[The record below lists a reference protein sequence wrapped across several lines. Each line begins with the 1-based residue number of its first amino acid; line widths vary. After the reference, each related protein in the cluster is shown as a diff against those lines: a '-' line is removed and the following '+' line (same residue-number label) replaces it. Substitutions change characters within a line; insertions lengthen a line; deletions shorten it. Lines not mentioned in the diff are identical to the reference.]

1 MRSIQSFLLLIVI
14 VALLLANLVPI
25 WSGAND
31 TLGYVI
37 FSTFCREIDSMGL
50 CNYCIHFPYILVSL
64 LNFIAVGTTVC
75 ELLMYRNRNL
85 QIQLGVWG
93 TLVMLGMLGLSL
105 YLSLQKA
112 ATLVTDVHSKWLS
125 GFWLMIVAIISN
137 LLASRFIR
145 RDIQR
150 IRYANRIR

>member
-1 MRSIQSFLLLIVI
+1 MQRIQSFLLLVVI
-14 VALLLANLVPI
+14 VALLLANLVPV
-25 WSGAND
+25 WSGADD
-31 TLGYVI
+31 TFGYVI
-37 FSTFCREIDSMGL
+37 FSTFCRETDSMGL
-50 CNYCIHFPYILVSL
+50 CRRCIHFPYVLVSL
-64 LNFIAVGTTVC
+64 LNLVAAGTAVCG
-75 ELLMYRNRNL
+75 LLAYRNKNL

-125 GFWLMIVAIISN
+125 GFWLMIVALISN

-145 RDIQR
+145 KDIQKIRSASR
-150 IRYANRIR
+150 IR